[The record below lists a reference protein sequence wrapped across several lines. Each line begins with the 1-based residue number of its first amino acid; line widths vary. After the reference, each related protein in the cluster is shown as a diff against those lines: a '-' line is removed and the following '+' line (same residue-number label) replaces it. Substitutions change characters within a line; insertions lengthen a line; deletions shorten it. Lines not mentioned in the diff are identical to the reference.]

1 MKIIFFKIQILP
13 RSLLLAL
20 LLAPAIN
27 NLEIFFTVSMSF
39 YEFLWMFTSIYEY
52 LRVFMNIF
60 YDYLRIHCILHDQSC
75 LNYSCLP
82 RSLVIL
88 IFSSVSIN
96 FNFFH
101 SNMIVLP
108 YVWVRWKQNFYNL
121 DIQMSYTYFH
131 DPTWSKRSMKYHI
144 HEY

>member
-1 MKIIFFKIQILP
+1 MP

-20 LLAPAIN
+20 LLAPAID
-27 NLEIFFTVSMSF
+27 NLEIFFTVSVNF
-39 YEFLWMFTSIYEY
+39 YEFLCMFTSIYEY

-60 YDYLRIHCILHDQSC
+60 NEDLWIHCILHDQSC

-88 IFSSVSIN
+88 FFLSVGIN

-101 SNMIVLP
+101 SKMIVLP
-108 YVWVRWKQNFYNL
+108 YVWVRWNQNFYNL
-121 DIQMSYTYFH
+121 DIQMSYTYSH
-131 DPTWSKRSMKYHI
+131 DPTWSKRSMKQHI